1 MTSRWLAVTAYSA
14 APAYAVPVTTAAVRL
29 TMKTLVVHAP
39 PLLVRELAS
48 RGHDLSVAHA
58 PWHFRELPPGMDR
71 GRFIPFDATAK
82 TDPRAIWAMAR
93 IIRAHRPDLVHA
105 FSPRTL
111 AHVVLATMWMRSPPA
126 IVSFR
131 GITAVP
137 HRTDPASHVTFLS
150 RRVARHACESEAVAA
165 GLVAGGVPRDRCT
178 VVYNCVHREAINAV
192 DPAEARRRFG
202 IPAGA
207 FLVGSI
213 ADVRPIKGIDIL
225 LRAVL
230 SSADLG
236 DAHVLIVGRIRDA
249 AVERLCRDPRWRGR
263 LHLAGFIPGA
273 AGLAGVLDAFVM
285 PSRAEGLSRALLEA
299 MCLGT
304 CPVVS
309 DAGGMKELVRHER
322 EGIVFPRE
330 GVRELAAALA
340 RLRDDRALAA
350 RLGREASAR
359 VADMCSPGAM
369 AARVEG
375 CYRTVAAACGDRR
388 RMSAA

>member
-1 MTSRWLAVTAYSA
+1 
-14 APAYAVPVTTAAVRL
+14 
-29 TMKTLVVHAP
+29 MKTLVVHAP
-39 PLLVRELAS
+39 PLLVRELAR

-58 PWHFRELPPGMDR
+58 PWHFRELPSGMDR
-71 GRFIPFDATAK
+71 DRFVPFEATAK
-82 TDPRAIWAMAR
+82 IDPRAIWAMAR
-93 IIRAHRPDLVHA
+93 IIRAHRPDIVHA

-137 HRTDPASHVTFLS
+137 RRTDPASHVTFLS

-165 GLVAGGVPRDRCT
+165 GLVAGGVPRDRCA
-178 VVYNCVHREAINAV
+178 VVYNCVHREVIAPV
-192 DPAEARRRFG
+192 DPAETRRRFG
-202 IPAGA
+202 IPPGA

-213 ADVRPIKGIDIL
+213 ADVRPVKGIDIL

-230 SSADLG
+230 SSADLV
-236 DAHVLIVGRIRDA
+236 DAHVLLVGRIRDA
-249 AVERLCRDPRWRGR
+249 AVKRLCHDPRWRGR

-273 AGLAGVLDAFVM
+273 AGLAGALDVFVM

-309 DAGGMKELVRHER
+309 DAGGMKEVVRHGR
-322 EGIVFPRE
+322 EGLVFPRE
-330 GVRELAAALA
+330 GVRELAAALG
-340 RLRDDRALAA
+340 RLHGDRALAA
-350 RLGREASAR
+350 RLGREAGSR
-359 VADMCSPGAM
+359 VAEMCSPTAM
-369 AARVEG
+369 AVRIEA
-375 CYRTVAAACGDRR
+375 CHRTVAEQRGEGRRSDAA
-388 RMSAA
+388 